1 MFVLLQYPDYLQI
14 PHSPSQPPQLPPAR
28 RPVHVPVGD
37 QKLKQVLEIDKTF
50 CETSVNL
57 LHMQQ
62 RFSYEIQ
69 FLFIIR

>member
-14 PHSPSQPPQLPPAR
+14 PCSPPQPPQLPPAR
-28 RPVHVPVGD
+28 RPVHLSVGD
-37 QKLKQVLEIDKTF
+37 QKLKQVIKIYKTF

-57 LHMQQ
+57 LNIQQ

-69 FLFIIR
+69 FLFFCT